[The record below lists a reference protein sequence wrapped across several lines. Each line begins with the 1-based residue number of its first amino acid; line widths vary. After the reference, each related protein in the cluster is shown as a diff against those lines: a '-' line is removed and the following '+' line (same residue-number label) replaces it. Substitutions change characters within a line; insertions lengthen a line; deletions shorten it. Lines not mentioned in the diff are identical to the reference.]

1 MLSQRKRN
9 IRVIARLDVKGEN
22 LIKGVNLEGLRV
34 IGDPNR
40 YALEYYKQNA
50 DEILYI
56 DPVATLYGRSKLT
69 EIIKKTC
76 KNVFIPITVGG
87 GINSLNDVEDL
98 LKSGA
103 DKVAVNTGIVKN
115 PKLINEIANEFGA
128 QCMVGSIEAKKI
140 GHLSWEI
147 YTDSGREKT
156 NIDAIE
162 WAKKIEDLGCGEI
175 LVTSIDREGTCSGFE
190 IDLIKKILDETSVPV
205 IASGGFGDLKHLD
218 ILSSVNN
225 LDALAFADCLHYK
238 KISISEIKN
247 EINKNHGITRL

>member
-1 MLSQRKRN
+1 M
-9 IRVIARLDVKGEN
+9 
-22 LIKGVNLEGLRV
+22 
-34 IGDPNR
+34 
-40 YALEYYKQNA
+40 
-50 DEILYI
+50 
-56 DPVATLYGRSKLT
+56 
-69 EIIKKTC
+69 
-76 KNVFIPITVGG
+76 
-87 GINSLNDVEDL
+87 
-98 LKSGA
+98 
-103 DKVAVNTGIVKN
+103 
-115 PKLINEIANEFGA
+115 
-128 QCMVGSIEAKKI
+128 
-140 GHLSWEI
+140 SWEI